1 MKATFISRQQEIR
14 YIKQTFTEALSEALN
29 LTEVQAPLLTDPSQG
44 TQDTLSGYEKAVQ
57 VSVSSLQQQYEVVHS
72 LAKWKRAVLGR
83 YDFSVGEGIVA
94 QMKAL
99 RPDEESLSEIHSVL
113 VDQWDWEQ
121 VIDSKARTEKQLH
134 DTVRRIYAALQQTV
148 KGYTEA
154 FTSYE
159 SELLLPAEIHF
170 VTTEAL
176 LAQYPELSPKERE
189 HAITEKHGAVFIQG
203 VGAALSNGEAHDVRA
218 PDYDDWQL
226 NGDILVWNPVLGKSL
241 ELSSM
246 GIRVDRAALVEQLQ
260 SAGRADSAEQPWHQL
275 LLAEKL
281 PQTVGGGIG
290 QSRLVMWLM
299 QLPHIGYVQQSVWA
313 PATHAAHAE
322 LL

>member
-1 MKATFISRQQEIR
+1 MKASFISRQQEIR
-14 YIKQTFTEALSEALN
+14 YIKHTFTEQLCAALK
-29 LTEVQAPLLTDPSQG
+29 LTEVQAPLLTDPTHG

-57 VSVSSLQQQYEVVHS
+57 VSVSSLQHQYEVVHS
-72 LAKWKRAVLGR
+72 LAKWKRGVLGR
-83 YDFSVGEGIVA
+83 YEFADGEGIVA

-99 RPDEESLSEIHSVL
+99 RPDEEALSEIHSVL

-121 VIDSKARTEKQLH
+121 VIARSARTEAKLH
-134 DTVRRIYAALQQTV
+134 ATVRKIYGALKETLLS
-148 KGYTEA
+148 YTET
-154 FTSYE
+154 FKTRE
-159 SELLLPAEIHF
+159 PILKLPAEIHF
-170 VTTEAL
+170 VTTEDL
-176 LAQYPELSPKERE
+176 LGRYPELTAKERE
-189 HAITEKHGAVFIQG
+189 HAITEEFGAVFLQG
-203 VGAALSNGEAHDVRA
+203 IGGALSDGKAHDVRA

-246 GIRVDRAALVEQLQ
+246 GIRVDRASLLRQLQ
-260 SAGRADSAEQPWHQL
+260 ASGSSQAAEQPWHQQ

-290 QSRLVMWLM
+290 QSRLCMWMM

>member
-14 YIKQTFTEALSEALN
+14 YIKETFTEALSDVLN

-83 YDFSVGEGIVA
+83 YGFAEGEGIVA

-99 RPDEESLSEIHSVL
+99 RPDEEALSEIHSVL

-121 VIDSKARTEKQLH
+121 VIDRQARTEKQLH
-134 DTVRRIYAALQQTV
+134 DTVRKIYAALQQTV
-148 KGYTEA
+148 RSYTDTFITREPPLA
-154 FTSYE
+154 
-159 SELLLPAEIHF
+159 LPTDIHF

-176 LAQYPELSPKERE
+176 LALYPELSPKDRE
-189 HAITEKHGAVFIQG
+189 HAIAKKYGAVFIQG
-203 VGAALSNGEAHDVRA
+203 VGAALSDGKAHDVRA

-246 GIRVDRAALVEQLQ
+246 GIRVDRAALLKQLQ
-260 SAGRADSAEQPWHQL
+260 ITGRADSAEQPWHQL

-290 QSRLVMWLM
+290 QSRLVMWVM

-313 PATHAAHAE
+313 PTTHAAHAE

>member
-83 YDFSVGEGIVA
+83 YDFAVGEGIVA

-99 RPDEESLSEIHSVL
+99 RPDEEALSEIHSVL

-121 VIDSKARTEKQLH
+121 VIAKTTRTEAQLH
-134 DTVRRIYAALQQTV
+134 YTVQQIYAALQHTL
-148 KGYTEA
+148 KSYTET
-154 FTSYE
+154 FTTRIPV
-159 SELLLPAEIHF
+159 LTLPAKIHF
-170 VTTEAL
+170 VTTQEL
-176 LAQYPELSPKERE
+176 LTRYPNLSPKERE
-189 HAITEKHGAVFIQG
+189 HAISKEHGAVFIQN
-203 VGAALSNGEAHDVRA
+203 VGAALSDGKAHDIRA

-246 GIRVDRAALVEQLQ
+246 GIRVDRAALLKQLQ
-260 SAGRADSAEQPWHQL
+260 SAGRADDAEKPWHQL

-290 QSRLVMWLM
+290 QSRLVMWIM